1 METKEALSDLKVLE
15 FGTMVTIPMVG
26 KILADHGAKLVKIE
40 SMARVDVSRAYIPM
54 AGGIRGINRCL
65 AFAAWGTNKYS
76 MALNMNRP
84 KARDVAK
91 KLIAWADI
99 VIENFMPG
107 TLEKWGLGYDSLRA
121 IKPDIIMLRT
131 SMQGLTGPHAL
142 QPSTGY
148 ESQARAGFIQLVGW
162 PDRPPVGSSRPW
174 TDHISPWYIITAL
187 MGALDY
193 RKRTGK
199 GQLLDVSQFE
209 VGETFIAAA
218 FLDYVANGREPRPV
232 GNTSTY
238 AAPHAAY
245 RCLGDDRWC
254 AIAVFTQQEWAA
266 FCEVIGRLELAN
278 DPRFATLTDRK
289 KNEAELDIIV
299 EDWTKDYPPEEV
311 MRRMQEAGVASG
323 VVENNKDL
331 HEDPQLEHR
340 RHFWELDHVEMGKVR
355 YDASS
360 FRLSKTPLNMKTP
373 PPLLGE
379 HTEMVCR
386 EILGMPDEEF
396 VELMSQGVF
405 E

>member
-1 METKEALSDLKVLE
+1 MERKEALSDLKVIE
-15 FGTMVTIPMVG
+15 FGAMVTIPMVG

-40 SMARVDVSRAYIPM
+40 SMAKVDVSRAYLPM

-76 MALNMNRP
+76 MALNLRKP
-84 KARDVAK
+84 ESAPVAK
-91 KLIAWADI
+91 KLIKWADI

-107 TLEKWGLGYDSLRA
+107 TLEKWDLGYESLKK

-131 SMQGLTGPHAL
+131 SMQGLTGPYAL

-162 PDRPPVGSSRPW
+162 QDRPPVGSSRPW
-174 TDHISPWYIITAL
+174 TDHISPWYIITTL

-199 GQLLDVSQFE
+199 GQLIDVSQFE

-218 FLDYVANGREPRPV
+218 ILDYVANGREPKLV
-232 GNTSTY
+232 GNMSTY

-245 RCLGDDRWC
+245 RCRGDDRWC
-254 AIAVFTQQEWAA
+254 AIAVFTGDEWEA
-266 FCEVIGRLELAN
+266 FCKVIGKPELVS
-278 DPRFATLTDRK
+278 DPRFATLPARK
-289 KNEAELDIIV
+289 LNEVELDKIA
-299 EDWTKDYPPEEV
+299 EAWTINYPPEEV
-311 MRRMQEAGVASG
+311 MKRMQEAGVPAG

-331 HEDPQLEHR
+331 HENPQLEHR
-340 RHFWELDHVEMGKVR
+340 HHFWELDHVEMGVVR
-355 YDASS
+355 YDAPS
-360 FRLSKTPLNMKTP
+360 FRLSKTPVNMKTP

-386 EILGMPDEEF
+386 EILGMSDEEF
-396 VELMSQGVF
+396 IELLSQGIF